1 MATITSASA
10 VTLADGI
17 REDLGNIIFNVSPF
31 QTPFTSGI
39 GQVSATADNHEWLT
53 DNYAASAGANG
64 VIEAEAIAA
73 SDSDNSARVRLGN
86 RIQIAQKVVA
96 VTKKAEMFDRAGV
109 PGKEMA
115 YQLMKLGKELQMDVE
130 RQTLAIT
137 LDGTGSAE
145 GTIATQ
151 NLGAGTGRN
160 IKATGSSSARGNSA
174 GLPYFLLA
182 NQSVGATGAVN
193 NANTGEAN
201 VLDPGNNATFV
212 EATLEGL
219 LDGVWNNSGDF
230 NNVKLMASAGVVSS
244 IRGIAN
250 GMSGTVSTDLNGNST
265 DGGNIIN
272 RVAVYVSQF
281 GPIAVVPNKHMPIN
295 TAYVLDMSTWK
306 LATGGG
312 KKIHTTDIAT
322 TASAEKKL
330 LECYYTLEA
339 CSEAS
344 NAAYY
349 AIT

>member
-53 DNYAASAGANG
+53 DNYAASAGSNG
-64 VIEAEAIAA
+64 VVEAEAIAA

-182 NQSVGATGAVN
+182 NQSVGATGAPN

-201 VLDPGNNATFV
+201 VLDPGNAAAFA
-212 EATLEGL
+212 EGTLETL

-230 NNVKLMASAGVVSS
+230 GNVKLMASAGVVTKV
-244 IRGIAN
+244 RGST
-250 GMSGTVSTDLNGNST
+250 GMSTTVSTDLNGNAA

-295 TAYVLDMSTWK
+295 TLYVLDMSTWK

-349 AIT
+349 AITA

>member
-53 DNYAASAGANG
+53 DNYAASAGSNG
-64 VIEAEAIAA
+64 VVEAEAIAA

-145 GTIATQ
+145 GTIGTQ
-151 NLGAGTGRN
+151 NLSAGTGRN

-201 VLDPGNNATFV
+201 VLDPGNNGNFA
-212 EATLEGL
+212 EGTLETL

-230 NNVKLMASAGVVSS
+230 GNVKLMASAGVVTKV
-244 IRGIAN
+244 RGAT
-250 GMSGTVSTDLNGNST
+250 GMSTTVSTDLNGNAT

-295 TAYVLDMSTWK
+295 TLYVLDMSTWK

-349 AIT
+349 AITA

>member
-17 REDLGNIIFNVSPF
+17 REDLGNVIFNVSPF

-39 GQVSATADNHEWLT
+39 ANVAATADNHEWLT
-53 DNYAASAGANG
+53 DNYAASIGDNG

-73 SDSDNSARVRLGN
+73 GTSNNTARTRLGN
-86 RIQIAQKVVA
+86 RIQVAQKVVA

-145 GTIATQ
+145 GTIGTQ

-182 NQSVGATGAVN
+182 NQSVGATGAAN

-201 VLDPGNNATFV
+201 VLDPGNNADFA
-212 EATLEGL
+212 EGTLETL

-230 NNVKLMASAGVVSS
+230 GNVKLMASAGVVTKV
-244 IRGIAN
+244 RGAT
-250 GMSGTVSTDLNGNST
+250 GMSTTVSTDLNGNAT

-295 TAYVLDMSTWK
+295 TLYVLDMSTWK

-349 AIT
+349 AITA